1 MPISKSVGSWAG
13 VTLTAPVPK
22 LASTASS
29 AIIGSSR
36 PVTGGPQAAVL
47 VLNTAL
53 VLVHPL
59 PDTVE
64 ESFAAN
70 RVAIGSF
77 LCQES
82 LNHILG
88 SDARVIF
95 ARHPQGIIA
104 FHSMVANE
112 YIFDGGGNGVA
123 QVQRTGHVGWGHAD
137 YKRWT

>member
-1 MPISKSVGSWAG
+1 M
-13 VTLTAPVPK
+13 
-22 LASTASS
+22 
-29 AIIGSSR
+29 
-36 PVTGGPQAAVL
+36 L

-137 YKRWT
+137 YKRWTSRIAIRLEVAALFPETVPFALNSLWFIGFW